1 MTALLLALA
10 AAFLLLA
17 AHPFTT
23 YPASLA
29 LLRRLR
35 PTHPRPSAAGQA
47 PQSFSLLVCA
57 HNEERVIADKIANLE
72 ALLERAPG
80 PAEVLVY
87 VDGSNDGTA
96 TILEQRADP
105 RFTLVVSPRRSGK
118 TAGLNRLAA
127 LARGEILVLS
137 DANVTLAPDVLERL
151 APRFADAEVGL
162 VVGHLRYVNGGESV
176 TADNGARYWR
186 LEETLRQL
194 ESDTGSAIGADGSLY
209 AVRRTLWPMVPD
221 DLIDDFY
228 VPMTIRFAG
237 RRVCRG
243 ADVHAFERSA
253 GCGRDEFR
261 RKVRIA
267 CQAFNVHREL
277 WPRIRALAPLDLYKY
292 LSHKLLKWL
301 AGPHLLLAAG
311 LALAGLASA
320 LGALAASVI
329 AAGLLLAF
337 ALACKLRLQPA
348 PALWDA
354 LAMLAAVALG
364 LLRSLQGERFQT
376 WQPADSARAAPVPIE
391 TRTAS

>member
-1 MTALLLALA
+1 MTAQLLALA

-35 PTHPRPSAAGQA
+35 PAPRPASGAA
-47 PQSFSLLVCA
+47 PRSFSLLVCA

-72 ALLERAPG
+72 ALLAHAPG
-80 PAEVLVY
+80 DAEVLVY
-87 VDGSNDGTA
+87 VDGSSDATA
-96 TILEQRADP
+96 AVLEARADP
-105 RFTLVVSPRRSGK
+105 RFTLVVSPRRTGK

-127 LARGEILVLS
+127 LARGDILVLS
-137 DANVTLAPDVLERL
+137 DANVTVAPDALERL
-151 APRFADAEVGL
+151 CAHFADPEVGL
-162 VVGHLRYVNGGESV
+162 VVGHLRYVNAKESV
-176 TADNGARYWR
+176 TAHNGTRYWR

-209 AVRRTLWPMVPD
+209 ALRRTLWPTVPD

-237 RRVCRG
+237 LRVCRG
-243 ADVHAFERSA
+243 GDVHAFEHSA

-267 CQAFNVHREL
+267 CQAFNVHRAL
-277 WPRIRALAPLDLYKY
+277 WPQIRALGLLDRYKY

-301 AGPHLLLAAG
+301 AGPHLLLATG
-311 LALAGLASA
+311 C
-320 LGALAASVI
+320 ALAALGS
-329 AAGLLLAF
+329 AAGWQAALAAPAAALAAF
-337 ALACKLRLQPA
+337 AVAHRLRLPPA
-348 PALWDA
+348 PALGDA

-364 LLRSLQGERFQT
+364 LVRSLQGERFQT
-376 WQPADSARAAPVPIE
+376 WQPADSARSHPLPDE
-391 TRTAS
+391 TRTAT

>member
-10 AAFLLLA
+10 AAFLALA

-29 LLRRLR
+29 LLRRWR
-35 PTHPRPSAAGQA
+35 APQSAPATPGQA

-57 HNEERVIADKIANLE
+57 HNEERVIEGKIANLE

-80 PAEVLVY
+80 WAEVLVY
-87 VDGSNDGTA
+87 VDGSSDGTA
-96 TILEQRADP
+96 AILEQRADP
-105 RFTLVVSPRRSGK
+105 RFTVVVAPRRSGK

-137 DANVTLAPDVLERL
+137 DANVTLAPDALERL
-151 APRFADAEVGL
+151 APRFADPEVGL
-162 VVGHLRYVNGGESV
+162 VVGHLRYVNSKESV

-209 AVRRTLWPMVPD
+209 AVRRTLWPTVPD

-267 CQAFNVHREL
+267 CQAFNVHRAL
-277 WPRIRALAPLDLYKY
+277 WPQIRALAPLDRYKY

-301 AGPHLLLAAG
+301 AGPHLLLAAA

-320 LGALAASVI
+320 VGAASAAMLAAGSLLALAI
-329 AAGLLLAF
+329 A
-337 ALACKLRLQPA
+337 CRLRLRPA
-348 PALWDA
+348 LALWDG

-391 TRTAS
+391 TRTAT